1 MGAAFPELNV
11 RLSARR
17 WPCVLDPALALSRH
31 GLVLARQVGEVAQL
45 WLVREFWHIL
55 DSSEFFAEHPEAL
68 AADQRAAPK
77 LKWALREWERVRME
91 SDLAGLKLYWIGDGL
106 SESVLPEGTDAHLL
120 QGYEA
125 LACALNRRLQSTAPM
140 QAAMRDA
147 AALAAALGTTFVLSL
162 APAEEGRPALPPICS
177 ALQSWDIPCLQIEAA
192 DPIAAIEGDHLR
204 HLLVHAGLGH
214 LMWSGLRLAVVR
226 LLLPNAPLCLP
237 PPALLEDDL
246 AAPEA
251 VADPDVSIP
260 DPWEAAQA
268 FWHSL

>member
-1 MGAAFPELNV
+1 MAAAFQELNV

-68 AADQRAAPK
+68 TADQRAAQK

-91 SDLAGLKLYWIGDGL
+91 SDLAGLKLYWIGDGPA
-106 SESVLPEGTDAHLL
+106 ECVLPEGSDAHLL
-120 QGYEA
+120 QAYEA
-125 LACALNRRLQSTAPM
+125 LAGALNRRMRSTAPM
-140 QAAMRDA
+140 LAAMRDA
-147 AALAAALGTTFVLSL
+147 AALAAALGATLVLSL
-162 APAEEGRPALPPICS
+162 VPKEEDRPPICS
-177 ALQSWDIPCLQIEAA
+177 ALQDWDIPCVQVDAA

-204 HLLVHAGLGH
+204 HLLVHSGLGH
-214 LMWSGLRLAVVR
+214 LVWSGLRLAVVR
-226 LLLPNAPLCLP
+226 LLLPNAPLCMPAAP
-237 PPALLEDDL
+237 PPVLDDEL
-246 AAPEA
+246 AVGDSITGPAEA
-251 VADPDVSIP
+251 HP